1 MSLKGSWVVDHR
13 RMIVTLHTD
22 GLRTLHDVRDFL
34 DGSRQIDLNVPNQA
48 AAYGFI
54 EHILGQ
60 FDYVHQ
66 GKAEKGLLRAG
77 VDGFAHTVRDR
88 DIDEEYMA
96 LVREDPDVWTIPN
109 LPGSPVRLD
118 DLPWLSD
125 TVPPFEVENLRAQAE
140 RLEAEGPDDLF
151 ELQCR
156 NLARNREAG
165 MIIGMGTDSGVSVAW
180 TTHTELRDMAGCGLT
195 PMEVIEAE
203 NVQ

>member
-1 MSLKGSWVVDHR
+1 
-13 RMIVTLHTD
+13 MIVTLHTD

-96 LVREDPDVWTIPN
+96 LVREYPDVWTIPN

-125 TVPPFEVENLRAQAE
+125 TVPPFEVESLRAQAE
-140 RLEAEGPDDLF
+140 RLEAEGPGDMF